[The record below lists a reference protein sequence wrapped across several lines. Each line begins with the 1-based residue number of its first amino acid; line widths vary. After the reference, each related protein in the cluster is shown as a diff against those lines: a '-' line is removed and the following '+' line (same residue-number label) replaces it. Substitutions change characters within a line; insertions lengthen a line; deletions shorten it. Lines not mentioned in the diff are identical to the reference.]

1 MEDSFAVL
9 LTGIIGVITTVISGW
24 TSWFFARKKYNS
36 EVDNQ
41 LISNMKE
48 SLDFYKHLSDDNK
61 ERLTQVL
68 EQNREISE
76 QNAMLLEQ
84 NTKLENK
91 IKQLETQIKELANS
105 LSEMKTA
112 ESKAK
117 RKNNKEIIK
126 K

>member
-1 MEDSFAVL
+1 MEDGVAVII
-9 LTGIIGVITTVISGW
+9 TGLIGVATTIISGW

-76 QNAMLLEQ
+76 QNALLLEQ
-84 NTKLENK
+84 NTKLETK
-91 IKQLETQIKELANS
+91 IKQLESQIQSLAEQ
-105 LSEMKTA
+105 LTRMQ
-112 ESKAK
+112 ESKTTTTK
-117 RKNNKEIIK
+117 SKKNSK
-126 K
+126 

>member
-1 MEDSFAVL
+1 MGDNFAVL

-91 IKQLETQIKELANS
+91 IKQLEAQIKDLANS
-105 LSEMKTA
+105 LSEMKTT
-112 ESKAK
+112 ESKTK

>member
-9 LTGIIGVITTVISGW
+9 LTGTIGVVTTIISGW

-41 LISNMKE
+41 VITNMKE

-76 QNAMLLEQ
+76 QNALLLEKNTNLEDKIKKLEAQ
-84 NTKLENK
+84 IQSLADQLTKL
-91 IKQLETQIKELANS
+91 QETKS
-105 LSEMKTA
+105 TSR
-112 ESKAK
+112 SK
-117 RKNNKEIIK
+117 K